1 MSESKDFYN
10 IGVRYFNNGDLE
22 KAIANLDLAIS
33 HDMKNSAALNLR
45 GLIYYIKGQ
54 ANKALSS
61 WELNVKFNDN
71 QIAKKHIEAFEEDKV
86 HLYRYNNAVKV
97 IKEGKIHVAIE
108 LLEKAA
114 DSDFN
119 VLNVRN
125 ALAYCYIKEARYQEA
140 KNCIEIV
147 LEKDKNNKSAKEN
160 IEILK
165 KKSGMSVGTK
175 FNKKVYIGVAC
186 LVLVILAAGSSL
198 THNFKK
204 APSKTDNLA
213 SIAITETKEDK
224 TENTQAQEKEEVQ
237 EVQTTETEKV
247 ESSKESNTLN
257 AKALK
262 DAVDSKDFV
271 LIAKTLKDSNLE
283 GLSELELDV
292 VNDAKELIKTD
303 GIREIY
309 KSGTSEFNAGNFGK
323 AKDKFL
329 MALDYSKDTYLDSHI
344 TYMLSATFEK
354 LKDEDNAIKY
364 YSKYEKT
371 DYGKEGSY
379 REVVLYKLAIL
390 NKDKNKEESKKF
402 ARKLVNE
409 YSDSMYNNDN
419 IKAILN

>member
-1 MSESKDFYN
+1 MSESKEFYN
-10 IGVRYFNNGDLE
+10 VGVRNFNNGDLD

-33 HDMKNSAALNLR
+33 HDIKNSAALNLR

-61 WELNVKFNDN
+61 WEINVKFNDN
-71 QIAKKHIEAFEEDKV
+71 QIAQKHIEAFEEDKV

-147 LEKDKNNKSAKEN
+147 LKKDKNNKPAKEN

-165 KKSGMSVGTK
+165 KKSGMSVRIK
-175 FNKKVYIGVAC
+175 FNKKVYLGAAC
-186 LVLVILAAGSSL
+186 LVLVILTVGTSV
-198 THNFKK
+198 TKNFKK
-204 APSKTDNLA
+204 SPIKTDNLA
-213 SIAITETKEDK
+213 SIAITQNEEDNAQNTEKPSKNETQKVEITQEEK
-224 TENTQAQEKEEVQ
+224 TEND
-237 EVQTTETEKV
+237 
-247 ESSKESNTLN
+247 KESNTL
-257 AKALK
+257 KSKVLK
-262 DAVDSKDFV
+262 DAIDSKDFN
-271 LIAKTLKDSNLE
+271 LIAKTLKGAKLD

-292 VNDAKELIKTD
+292 VNDAKELMKTD
-303 GIREIY
+303 GIRELY
-309 KSGTSEFNAGNFGK
+309 KNGTSEFNVENFGK

-371 DYGKEGSY
+371 DYGEEGSY
-379 REVVLYKLAIL
+379 REIVLYKLAIL
-390 NKDKNKEESKKF
+390 NKDKNKKESEKF